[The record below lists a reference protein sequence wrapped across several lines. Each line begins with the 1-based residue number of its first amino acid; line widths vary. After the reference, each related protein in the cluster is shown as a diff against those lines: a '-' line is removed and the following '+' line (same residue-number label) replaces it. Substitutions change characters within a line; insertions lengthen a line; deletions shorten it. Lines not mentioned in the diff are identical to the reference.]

1 MAELA
6 STPLTSQV
14 IMPDEAS
21 PSEMSEE
28 LTFQFQEHISS
39 DVIVSPSEETNLD
52 ILNAELSF
60 FVSPRM
66 KDFESAVHSSLK
78 NIDLTCAVDYTTLC
92 GPSPMNTISL
102 KSQPAGSLTRSAKFD
117 PKFSITEGKRTM
129 IHDKAVSATD
139 KEMFSSKSRHLRGE
153 SGSNHHQLI
162 TLFGTDRRSHDSI
175 DAIAAFLHGYEGV
188 DHKYDRSHPESE
200 ESDGDHHNHDHNH
213 PGSEGPDGD
222 HHNHDHDHDHRGSE
236 GSDGDHHNHDHDH
249 PGSEG
254 PDGDRHY
261 YLEVDSPQRSRCND
275 GESARPLGQWSR
287 AHRKSG
293 SKWQDKES
301 VESWSDLEDDGDRE
315 DHSYRFP
322 PHDEGTD
329 LDYFVS
335 LGYGD
340 LGDMC
345 MLSKYNELSPKCQS
359 AVNHLTSLQQ
369 QYDDG
374 ESTGHRG
381 SKEHCHFLIF
391 VFVFVG
397 LMIFKQ
403 FFRNRKGKG
412 DTQTMLSIND
422 ANHRGETGFQA
433 DRAIATTTTTTTS
446 VNVPLNILTS
456 IRNTLGGITPGL
468 AAPSAADGAYSSLPS
483 DISEHGSRT
492 PMNIVTGVP
501 IPPLVTAEQQ
511 GTTNWI

>member
-6 STPLTSQV
+6 SIPLTSQV
-14 IMPDEAS
+14 IISNEAS
-21 PSEMSEE
+21 PSDMSED

-66 KDFESAVHSSLK
+66 KDFESAVHSTLK
-78 NIDLTCAVDYTTLC
+78 DIELTCAVDFTTLC
-92 GPSPMNTISL
+92 GPS
-102 KSQPAGSLTRSAKFD
+102 KSQSAGSLTRSAKFNS
-117 PKFSITEGKRTM
+117 KFAITEGKRTV
-129 IHDKAVSATD
+129 IHDKAVSATE
-139 KEMFSSKSRHLRGE
+139 KEMFSSRSRHLRGE
-153 SGSNHHQLI
+153 NGLNHHQLI
-162 TLFGTDRRSHDSI
+162 TLFGAERRSHNSI
-175 DAIAAFLHGYEGV
+175 DAIAAFFHGLEGGN
-188 DHKYDRSHPESE
+188 HKYDRNHPESE

-213 PGSEGPDGD
+213 PGSEGPDRD
-222 HHNHDHDHDHRGSE
+222 HHNHDHDHP

-254 PDGDRHY
+254 PDGDHHDY
-261 YLEVDSPQRSRCND
+261 SEVDSPQRSRCND
-275 GESARPLGQWSR
+275 GESARPLGQWIR
-287 AHRKSG
+287 ANRKEG
-293 SKWQDKES
+293 SKLQDKES
-301 VESWSDLEDDGDRE
+301 VESWSDLEDDGDRD
-315 DHSYRFP
+315 DHSYRLP
-322 PHDEGTD
+322 PHDEDTD

-345 MLSKYNELSPKCQS
+345 MLSKYNKLSPNCQS

-369 QYDDG
+369 RYDDE

-381 SKEHCHFLIF
+381 AKKHCHFLIF
-391 VFVFVG
+391 ASVFVG
-397 LMIFKQ
+397 LMIFKR

-412 DTQTMLSIND
+412 DTPAMLSIND
-422 ANHRGETGFQA
+422 ANPRGESEFQA
-433 DRAIATTTTTTTS
+433 DCAIATTTTTTS
-446 VNVPLNILTS
+446 VNAPLSMLTS
-456 IRNTLGGITPGL
+456 IRNTLGGITPGF

-483 DISEHGSRT
+483 DISVHGSRT

-501 IPPLVTAEQQ
+501 ITPPVTAEQQ